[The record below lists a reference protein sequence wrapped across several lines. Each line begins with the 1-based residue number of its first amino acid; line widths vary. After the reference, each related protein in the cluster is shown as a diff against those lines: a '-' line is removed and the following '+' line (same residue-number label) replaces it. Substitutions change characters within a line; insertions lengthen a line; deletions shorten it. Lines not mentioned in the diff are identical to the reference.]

1 MRNDNPSG
9 GAGRRAR
16 ALVLGGPLLAFL
28 FTLFVLVSGSGARF
42 LFGVWF
48 CAVLWTFSSALMGVL
63 WRGIRHGDWSA
74 FRRYEFPEDDGERFD
89 WSTRTGRYAWRRD
102 YEEGGHEGEGFQDH
116 GPIT

>member
-1 MRNDNPSG
+1 MTDLHPSG

-16 ALVLGGPLLAFL
+16 ALVLAGPALALL
-28 FTLFVLVSGSGARF
+28 FTVFCITTGIGLRYLC
-42 LFGVWF
+42 GVWF
-48 CAVLWTFSSALMGVL
+48 WAVIWIFSSALMGVL

-89 WSTRTGRYAWRRD
+89 WSTQTGRYAWRRD
-102 YEEGGHEGEGFQDH
+102 YEEGGHEGEGFHDH

>member
-1 MRNDNPSG
+1 MTDLHPSG

-16 ALVLGGPLLAFL
+16 ALVLAGPALALL
-28 FTLFVLVSGSGARF
+28 FTVFCITTGIGLRYLC
-42 LFGVWF
+42 GVWF
-48 CAVLWTFSSALMGVL
+48 WAVIWTFSSALAGVL

-102 YEEGGHEGEGFQDH
+102 YEEGGHEGEGFHDH